1 MFVKDTQDQTLIK
14 IVDPEQLFDPV
25 QQQVKGQEQAG
36 QEEQPPRDFD
46 KAQLKFP
53 SGESLPQCWTDP
65 DYQLK

>member
-14 IVDPEQLFDPV
+14 VINPEQLFDPV

-46 KAQLKFP
+46 KSRLKFP